1 MVRGLVWPYQ
11 FGLCFFSKI
20 YNDPELKMSKD
31 GFVKPASLDPNLD
44 MDCSDYTE
52 ELEASEQGETDLF
65 Y

>member
-1 MVRGLVWPYQ
+1 L
-11 FGLCFFSKI
+11 FFSKI

>member
-1 MVRGLVWPYQ
+1 MALPIWA
-11 FGLCFFSKI
+11 LFFSKI

-52 ELEASEQGETDLF
+52 ELEASEQAETDLF